1 MADVDL
7 GAEGLLMNECSF
19 FGKILKMRFKLLF
32 LSANLVFSKPIL
44 IDKKHEFD
52 AAPSSSATP
61 FLLQVQD
68 DSPFELLEGD
78 EKQTTKHSDHRHHH
92 HKHEKNDKHDKHDD
106 DEEEEEQ
113 DEVKG
118 KDYAPL
124 TVKDRLVKLSE
135 DGPAI
140 AMSEKDIFN
149 LYKKNQKFIDV
160 TDGDYDLIESLSL
173 SSDQSTTTT
182 FPTEMAHKELVD
194 GLIATIDKERMK
206 KWLTSFTKFH
216 TRYYKSKTGKESAN
230 WLFGQLEELAKST
243 VDGVKLSVE
252 KFDHSWGQPSIIAKL
267 HATTLL
273 PESEA
278 EIVILSAHQDSVNQ
292 WNPWFGRSPGA
303 DDNGSGSTTV
313 WEALS
318 ILVAAGYVPEKRTL
332 EFHWYSAEE
341 GGLLGI
347 VLLCLYLFCSLSSLK
362 SLTHFPNDK
371 KQKGSQKVVASYL
384 QKKKPV
390 FAVLHSDMTGYQPDG
405 LEPIVGISSDF
416 VSNPL
421 SDTLI
426 KITEAYSD
434 VEWKYTKW

>member
-1 MADVDL
+1 
-7 GAEGLLMNECSF
+7 
-19 FGKILKMRFKLLF
+19 MRFITLTLT
-32 LSANLVFSKPIL
+32 LTSAKLVFAKPIL
-44 IDKKHEFD
+44 IDSKHDFD
-52 AAPSSSATP
+52 AALSSSANP
-61 FLLQVQD
+61 FLLQVQE
-68 DSPFELLEGD
+68 DSPFEFELLEEGE
-78 EKQTTKHSDHRHHH
+78 EKQTIKHSGHRHRHQ
-92 HKHEKNDKHDKHDD
+92 KHDKHDKYDDD
-106 DEEEEEQ
+106 DEEEEEGQ
-113 DEVKG
+113 DEAKG

-135 DGPAI
+135 AGQAI
-140 AMSEKDIFN
+140 AMSEKDIFD

-182 FPTEMAHKELVD
+182 PFPTEMAHKEVVD
-194 GLIATIDKERMK
+194 ELIATIDKERMK

-267 HATTLL
+267 HSTTLL

-313 WEALS
+313 WETLS
-318 ILVAAGYVPEKRTL
+318 VLVAAGYVPEKRTL

-347 VLLCLYLFCSLSSLK
+347 VLNLICFLYIIAEISNTTFQMI
-362 SLTHFPNDK
+362 K

-405 LEPIVGISSDF
+405 LAPIVGISSDF
-416 VSNPL
+416 VSKPL